1 VNVRTVFWTTL
12 IFIAAGLAFMIVIGL
27 LQR

>member
-1 VNVRTVFWTTL
+1 MTVRVVFWGTL
-12 IFIAAGLAFMIVIGL
+12 VFIAAGLAFMIVIGL